1 MGDKHLF
8 VATEGM
14 YTGQFIYCGAKAQ
27 LAIGNI
33 LPLKNMPE
41 GTVICNIEH
50 KSGDRGLFAKCS
62 GNSATIIS
70 HMDEQKKTQIRL
82 PSGSKKTLSWHCR
95 AMVGIIAAVAVST
108 SRSSRLEVRSTS
120 TRTRGTA

>member
-50 KSGDRGLFAKCS
+50 KAGDLGIFAKCS

-70 HMDEQKKTQIRL
+70 HMEESKKTQIRL
-82 PSGSKKTLSWHCR
+82 PSGSKKTCWPKVR
-95 AMVGIIAAVAVST
+95 GVAMNPVEHPHGGGNHQHIGHAST
-108 SRSSRLEVRSTS
+108 
-120 TRTRGTA
+120 